1 MAIQK
6 ERTVKEIKFLAD
18 KVNKRLSAIEKL
30 TGRKES
36 WAVKELYRQLES
48 KQGIPLT
55 SSGNISKDL
64 KNLSDE
70 QLVAELKAL
79 RNFMKSKTSTIRG
92 IKEVRRKQIETMTK
106 VVDDSRFNA
115 GDFTYDDAEK
125 LHEIW
130 GDKRNRWFAEKM
142 GGSEYY
148 QFIQEFKD
156 TTMKSIEVD
165 DENYKTEG
173 AKRQAQKQAF
183 IDELNDYINVA
194 NDPVQRRKAVEVFNK
209 YVNPKRKK

>member
-18 KVNKRLSAIEKL
+18 KVNKRMSAIEKL
-30 TGRKES
+30 AGRKES

-55 SSGNISKDL
+55 KSGYVSKDL
-64 KNLSDE
+64 KELSDE

-79 RNFMKSKTSTIRG
+79 RNFMKSKTSTIKG
-92 IKEVRRKQIETMTK
+92 IKEVRRKQIETMKK
-106 VVDDSRFNA
+106 VVDDSDFKA
-115 GDFTYDDAEK
+115 SDFTFDDAEK

-130 GDKRNRWFAEKM
+130 SDKRNRWFAENV

-148 QFIQEFKD
+148 QFIQEFRD
-156 TTMKSIEVD
+156 VTMKSIESD
-165 DENYKTEG
+165 DSLTRKEKEQ
-173 AKRQAQKQAF
+173 AKKDAF
-183 IDELNDYINVA
+183 INELESYINVV
-194 NDPVQRRKAVEVFNK
+194 NDPVARRKAIEVYNK
-209 YVNPKRKK
+209 YVNPKRKGS